1 MSAII
6 PKRAQDG
13 YFLKKYPTWIFGNS
27 IDVLK
32 RHHRF
37 HLEPAFTNNWRKA
50 SASLKNQQ
58 ESVGHTFAM
67 DTKQKQTSGSKIAN
81 VLDKGHSVLVMES
94 RKYTKAVAE
103 GLRCTANQGNRT
115 AVTVRVR
122 SHLIGL
128 LHVMAVFDATVDKK
142 LASNPSNAKYVH
154 HVCKM
159 TYLL

>member
-37 HLEPAFTNNWRKA
+37 HLEP
-50 SASLKNQQ
+50 ASLKNQQ

-103 GLRCTANQGNRT
+103 GLRCTAYQGNRT

>member
-37 HLEPAFTNNWRKA
+37 HLEPA
-50 SASLKNQQ
+50 SLKNQQ
-58 ESVGHTFAM
+58 ESVGHKFAM
-67 DTKQKQTSGSKIAN
+67 ETKQKQTSGSKIAN

-94 RKYTKAVAE
+94 RKYTRLWRKVYGVQLTKGIA
-103 GLRCTANQGNRT
+103 Q
-115 AVTVRVR
+115 R
-122 SHLIGL
+122 SQ
-128 LHVMAVFDATVDKK
+128 
-142 LASNPSNAKYVH
+142 
-154 HVCKM
+154 
-159 TYLL
+159 

>member
-1 MSAII
+1 ME
-6 PKRAQDG
+6 DG
-13 YFLKKYPTWIFGNS
+13 EDEGGLHLPVTIFLEDVSNHPQEGPRWLLLKKYPTWIFGNS

-103 GLRCTANQGNRT
+103 GLRCTAYYGISQ
-115 AVTVRVR
+115 R
-122 SHLIGL
+122 SQ
-128 LHVMAVFDATVDKK
+128 
-142 LASNPSNAKYVH
+142 
-154 HVCKM
+154 
-159 TYLL
+159 

>member
-1 MSAII
+1 ME
-6 PKRAQDG
+6 DG
-13 YFLKKYPTWIFGNS
+13 EDEGGLHLPVTIFLEDVSNHPQEGPRWLLLKKYPTWIFGNS

-94 RKYTKAVAE
+94 RKYTRLWRKVYGVQLTKGIA
-103 GLRCTANQGNRT
+103 Q
-115 AVTVRVR
+115 R
-122 SHLIGL
+122 SQ
-128 LHVMAVFDATVDKK
+128 
-142 LASNPSNAKYVH
+142 
-154 HVCKM
+154 
-159 TYLL
+159 